1 MTNPWLTIPAF
12 WIGWEG
18 AVLRAKLVK
27 NKNLYRFF
35 NSSFLQDCNIN
46 PINNKDLIMFKAI
59 LLNKTDEGLQRELTL
74 VADADLMEGDV
85 TVNVEYSTLNYK
97 DALAITDRA
106 PVVRR
111 WPMVPGIDF
120 AGTVIESNH
129 TGWKAGDNVILNGW
143 GVGEVHWGGLAEKA
157 RINGDW
163 LIKLPD
169 NITSKQA
176 MSVGTA
182 GYTAMLCILKLQQH
196 GITPDMGDVL
206 VTGASGGVGSISTRI
221 LSNLGYSVIAS
232 TKPGKESEYVKSLGA
247 KDTIDRSELSG
258 KGKPLAKERWIA
270 AVDCVGSHTLANVCA
285 STKYGGII
293 AACGLA
299 QGMDLPAT
307 VAPFILR
314 GITLAGVDSVY
325 APKKDREA
333 AWAQITKHLDL
344 KTLEANTTEI
354 NLDDAIQ
361 KAIDLIEGKLIGRVV
376 VNMKA

>member
-1 MTNPWLTIPAF
+1 
-12 WIGWEG
+12 
-18 AVLRAKLVK
+18 
-27 NKNLYRFF
+27 
-35 NSSFLQDCNIN
+35 
-46 PINNKDLIMFKAI
+46 MFKAI
-59 LLNKTDEGLQRELTL
+59 LLNKTEKGLQRELTM
-74 VADADLMEGDV
+74 VADTDLMEGDV

-106 PVVRR
+106 PVVRH

-129 TGWKAGDNVILNGW
+129 TDWQTGDKVILNGW

-157 RINGDW
+157 RVNGDW
-163 LIKLPD
+163 LIKLPG
-169 NITSKQA
+169 NITAKQA

-196 GITPDMGDVL
+196 DITPDMGDVL

-221 LSNLGYSVIAS
+221 LSNLGYNVIGS

-247 KDTIDRSELSG
+247 KETIDRAELSE

-299 QGMDLPAT
+299 QGMDLPVT

-325 APKKDREA
+325 APKRNREA
-333 AWAQITKHLDL
+333 AWAQIAEHLDVE
-344 KTLEANTTEI
+344 TLETNTTEI
-354 NLDDAIQ
+354 DLDDAIQ
-361 KAIDLIEGKLIGRVV
+361 KAIDLIEDKLIGRVV

>member
-1 MTNPWLTIPAF
+1 
-12 WIGWEG
+12 
-18 AVLRAKLVK
+18 
-27 NKNLYRFF
+27 
-35 NSSFLQDCNIN
+35 
-46 PINNKDLIMFKAI
+46 MFKAI
-59 LLNKTDEGLQRELTL
+59 LLNKTDEGLQRELTM
-74 VADADLMEGDV
+74 VTDADLMEGDV

-106 PVVRR
+106 PVVRH

-120 AGTVIESNH
+120 AGTVIKSNH
-129 TGWKAGDNVILNGW
+129 TDWQAGDNVILNGW

-157 RINGDW
+157 RVNGDW

-169 NITSKQA
+169 NITAKQA

-196 GITPDMGDVL
+196 DITPDMGDVL

-221 LSNLGYSVIAS
+221 LSNLGYNVIAS
-232 TKPGKESEYVKSLGA
+232 TKPGQESEYVKSLGA
-247 KDTIDRSELSG
+247 KKTIDRAELSE
-258 KGKPLAKERWIA
+258 KSKPLAKERWIA

-299 QGMDLPAT
+299 QGMDLPVT

-325 APKKDREA
+325 APKRNREA
-333 AWAQITKHLDL
+333 AWAQIAEHLDVE
-344 KTLEANTTEI
+344 TLETNTSEI

-361 KAIDLIEGKLIGRVV
+361 KAIDLIEDKLIGRVV

>member
-1 MTNPWLTIPAF
+1 
-12 WIGWEG
+12 
-18 AVLRAKLVK
+18 
-27 NKNLYRFF
+27 
-35 NSSFLQDCNIN
+35 
-46 PINNKDLIMFKAI
+46 MFKAI
-59 LLNKTDEGLQRELTL
+59 LLNKSDEGLQRELTM
-74 VADADLMEGDV
+74 VSDADLMEGDV

-106 PVVRR
+106 PVVRH
-111 WPMVPGIDF
+111 WPMVPGVDF

-129 TGWKAGDNVILNGW
+129 TDWQAGDNVLLNGW

-163 LIKLPD
+163 LIRLPE

-176 MSVGTA
+176 MSIGTA

-196 GITPDMGDVL
+196 GITPAMGDVL

-221 LSNLGYSVIAS
+221 LSNLGYKVIAS

-247 KDTIDRSELSG
+247 KETIDRAELSG
-258 KGKPLAKERWIA
+258 KGKPLAKERWVA

-285 STKYGGII
+285 STKYGGIV

-299 QGMDLPAT
+299 QGLDFPST

-314 GITLAGVDSVY
+314 GLTLAGVDSVY
-325 APKKDREA
+325 AAKRNRET
-333 AWAQITKHLDL
+333 AWAQIAEYLDL
-344 KTLEANTTEI
+344 EALETNTTEI
-354 NLDDAIQ
+354 NLDAAIQ
-361 KAIDLIEGKLIGRVV
+361 KAIDLIEDKLIGRVV
-376 VNMKA
+376 VNTQA

>member
-1 MTNPWLTIPAF
+1 
-12 WIGWEG
+12 
-18 AVLRAKLVK
+18 
-27 NKNLYRFF
+27 
-35 NSSFLQDCNIN
+35 
-46 PINNKDLIMFKAI
+46 MFKAI
-59 LLNKTDEGLQRELTL
+59 LLNKTDEGLQRELTM
-74 VADADLMEGDV
+74 VADANLMEGDV

-106 PVVRR
+106 PVVRH

-129 TGWKAGDNVILNGW
+129 TDWQAGDNVILNGW

-157 RINGDW
+157 RVNGDW
-163 LIKLPD
+163 LIKLPG
-169 NITSKQA
+169 NITAKQA

-221 LSNLGYSVIAS
+221 LSNLGYNVIAS
-232 TKPGKESEYVKSLGA
+232 TKPGKESGYVKSLGA
-247 KDTIDRSELSG
+247 KDTIDRAELSG

-299 QGMDLPAT
+299 QGMDLITT

-325 APKKDREA
+325 APKKVREA
-333 AWAQITKHLDL
+333 AWAHIAEHLDL
-344 KTLEANTTEI
+344 ETLETNTTEI

-361 KAIDLIEGKLIGRVV
+361 KAIDLIEDKLIGRVV

>member
-1 MTNPWLTIPAF
+1 
-12 WIGWEG
+12 
-18 AVLRAKLVK
+18 
-27 NKNLYRFF
+27 
-35 NSSFLQDCNIN
+35 
-46 PINNKDLIMFKAI
+46 MFKAI
-59 LLNKTDEGLQRELTL
+59 LLNKTDAGFGRELTM
-74 VADADLMEGDV
+74 VSDADLMEGDV

-97 DALAITDRA
+97 DALAITNNA
-106 PVVRR
+106 PVVRH

-129 TGWKAGDNVILNGW
+129 TDWHAGDNVILNGF
-143 GVGEVHWGGLAEKA
+143 GVGEGHWGGLAKKA

-163 LIKLPD
+163 LIKLPV
-169 NITSKQA
+169 NITAKQA

-196 GITPDMGDVL
+196 GITPDMGNVL

-221 LSNLGYSVIAS
+221 LSNLGYNVIAS

-247 KDTIDRSELSG
+247 KETIDRGKLSE

-270 AVDCVGSHTLANVCA
+270 AVDCVGSYTLANVCA
-285 STKYGGII
+285 STKYGGIV

-299 QGMDLPAT
+299 QGMDFPAT

-325 APKKDREA
+325 APKRDREA
-333 AWAQITKHLDL
+333 AWAQIAEHLDL
-344 KTLEANTTEI
+344 EALETNTTEV
-354 NLDDAIQ
+354 NLDGVIQ
-361 KAIDLIEGKLIGRVV
+361 KAIDLIEDKLIGRIV
-376 VNMKA
+376 VNTQD

>member
-1 MTNPWLTIPAF
+1 
-12 WIGWEG
+12 
-18 AVLRAKLVK
+18 
-27 NKNLYRFF
+27 
-35 NSSFLQDCNIN
+35 
-46 PINNKDLIMFKAI
+46 MFKAI
-59 LLNKTDEGLQRELTL
+59 LLNKTEEGLQSELTM
-74 VADADLMEGDV
+74 VDDANLMEGDV

-97 DALAITDRA
+97 DALAISGRA
-106 PVVRR
+106 PVVRH

-120 AGTVIESNH
+120 AGTVVESNH
-129 TGWKAGDNVILNGW
+129 IDWKAGDNVILNGW

-157 RINGDW
+157 RVNGDW
-163 LIKLPD
+163 LIKLPG
-169 NITSKQA
+169 NITAKQA

-182 GYTAMLCILKLQQH
+182 GYTAMLCVLKLQQH

-221 LSNLGYSVIAS
+221 LSNLGYNVIAS
-232 TKPGKESEYVKSLGA
+232 TKPGKESGYVKSLGA
-247 KDTIDRSELSG
+247 KDTIDRAELSE

-285 STKYGGII
+285 SIKYGGIV

-307 VAPFILR
+307 VVPFILR

-325 APKKDREA
+325 APKSVRET
-333 AWAQITKHLDL
+333 AWKHIAEHLDMEIL
-344 KTLEANTTEI
+344 GTNTTEI
-354 NLDDAIQ
+354 CLNDAIQ
-361 KAIDLIEGKLIGRVV
+361 KAIDLIEDKLIGRVV